1 MSTAIVYI
9 MGILRSYVSSIETM
23 FTNQYDVLSRLT
35 NISRIIILKIVWYK
49 FVLKNFTSNKY

>member
-9 MGILRSYVSSIETM
+9 MEILRSYVSSIETM

-35 NISRIIILKIVWYK
+35 NISRIIILKIVWYQ
-49 FVLKNFTSNKY
+49 FGLKNFTVNK

>member
-9 MGILRSYVSSIETM
+9 MEILISYVSSIETM

-35 NISRIIILKIVWYK
+35 NILRIILLKSI
-49 FVLKNFTSNKY
+49 

>member
-35 NISRIIILKIVWYK
+35 NISRIIILKIVWYQ
-49 FVLKNFTSNKY
+49 FGFTVNK

>member
-49 FVLKNFTSNKY
+49 FVLKNFTVNK

>member
-35 NISRIIILKIVWYK
+35 NISRIIILKIVWYQ
-49 FVLKNFTSNKY
+49 FGLKNFTVNK